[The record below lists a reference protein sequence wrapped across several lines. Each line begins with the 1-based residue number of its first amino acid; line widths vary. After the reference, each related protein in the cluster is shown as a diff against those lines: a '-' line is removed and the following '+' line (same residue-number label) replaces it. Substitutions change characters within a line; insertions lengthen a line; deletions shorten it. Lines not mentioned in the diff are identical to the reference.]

1 MLARGVGDAALI
13 VRYRGEPAMAVVVV
27 PRPSSDPF
35 PDVAGN
41 NLIDTHV
48 LAKLRRLNIPPAPL
62 ADDSTFLRRVCLDV
76 TGALPAPGEVRAFL
90 ADKSAD
96 KRARK
101 IDELLSRP
109 GYAALWAMKFCDIL
123 KASDFGVYAD
133 GIIQEADT
141 PRFQHWIR
149 ARLEENLPY
158 DQFAERILT
167 ATSREGRGLEEWGKE
182 VTAIFEGFTTPRTD
196 LAVYSRRKTLDLYWQ
211 RKDATG
217 VTGALQVAHA
227 FLGLRLEC
235 AQCHRH
241 PHDVWQQDDF
251 LSFANFFM
259 RVRPSGFRGDNEK
272 NFPEVAAYT
281 KKFNDEAKALGDQAK
296 KKKDTRGKELDG
308 LAKKARAEA
317 PKVQAEIAK
326 LAKKGDKIT
335 AEDKA
340 RLAELRRTAERYQA
354 VQKENDQFTR
364 ELAGLDAGPR
374 CCRKLPGA

>member
-1 MLARGVGDAALI
+1 M
-13 VRYRGEPAMAVVVV
+13 
-27 PRPSSDPF
+27 
-35 PDVAGN
+35 
-41 NLIDTHV
+41 
-48 LAKLRRLNIPPAPL
+48 
-62 ADDSTFLRRVCLDV
+62 

-272 NFPEVAAYT
+272 KFPEVAAYT

-296 KKKDTRGKELDG
+296 KKKDTRGKELEAWPRRPG
-308 LAKKARAEA
+308 RKPRKSRPRSPNWTRKATRSPPRTRRAWPSCA
-317 PKVQAEIAK
+317 GPPSA
-326 LAKKGDKIT
+326 T
-335 AEDKA
+335 
-340 RLAELRRTAERYQA
+340 RRSRRRTTSSPASSPA
-354 VQKENDQFTR
+354 SS
-364 ELAGLDAGPR
+364 AGPR
-374 CCRKLPGA
+374 CCRRSAGA